1 MQNLLCT
8 VCACY
13 LLGAQSM
20 YSRSSKAAPPL
31 TSFRRTTS
39 NMTSKFLSFLRGISA
54 RFHLLPW
61 CPVWFHTSFKLFS
74 ICGEEQR
81 WTKRGSCGSISH
93 TMVLQSHFKELQ
105 HSLLSEFF
113 FQALSLMSRVKNF
126 LVKTCWIRYV
136 DRVLLLRKREW
147 HLREVIK
154 LSLALA

>member
-1 MQNLLCT
+1 MQNLVCT

-20 YSRSSKAAPPL
+20 YCRSSKAAPPL

-54 RFHLLPW
+54 RFHLSPW

-81 WTKRGSCGSISH
+81 WTKRSSCGIISH
-93 TMVLQSHFKELQ
+93 TMGLQSHFKELQ
-105 HSLLSEFF
+105 QSLLSEKDFSHVESEELF
-113 FQALSLMSRVKNF
+113 GQNVLNQICGQSAEKANAIYEKSLNS
-126 LVKTCWIRYV
+126 
-136 DRVLLLRKREW
+136 
-147 HLREVIK
+147 H
-154 LSLALA
+154 

>member
-105 HSLLSEFF
+105 QSLLSEIFF
-113 FQALSLMSRVKNF
+113 SSFKPHVESEE
-126 LVKTCWIRYV
+126 
-136 DRVLLLRKREW
+136 LLGQNMLNQICGQSAAAEKKGMASKRS
-147 HLREVIK
+147 H
-154 LSLALA
+154 

>member
-105 HSLLSEFF
+105 QSLLSEFF
-113 FQALSLMSRVKNF
+113 FQALSLMWEWRTSWSKRAESDMW
-126 LVKTCWIRYV
+126 TERCCWEKGNGI
-136 DRVLLLRKREW
+136 
-147 HLREVIK
+147 
-154 LSLALA
+154 